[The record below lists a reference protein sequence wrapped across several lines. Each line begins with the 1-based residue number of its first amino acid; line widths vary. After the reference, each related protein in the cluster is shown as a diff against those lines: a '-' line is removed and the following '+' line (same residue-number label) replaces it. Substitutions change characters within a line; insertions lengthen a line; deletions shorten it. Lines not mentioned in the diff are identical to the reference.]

1 MKIEA
6 LSSEVHDLAKLLEQK
21 NQENKS
27 LIEEKASISQLQEQ
41 HSIELAKQKTK
52 LDDAHKHYRVIQ
64 VRAGVN
70 DARTKLPY
78 FISGPGAKTGKHYQE
93 FGSPTT

>member
-41 HSIELAKQKTK
+41 HSIELAKQKKK
-52 LDDAHKHYRVIQ
+52 LVDDALKHYRAVQ

-70 DARTKLPY
+70 DARTKMPY
-78 FISGPGAKTGKHYQE
+78 FISGPGAKT
-93 FGSPTT
+93 